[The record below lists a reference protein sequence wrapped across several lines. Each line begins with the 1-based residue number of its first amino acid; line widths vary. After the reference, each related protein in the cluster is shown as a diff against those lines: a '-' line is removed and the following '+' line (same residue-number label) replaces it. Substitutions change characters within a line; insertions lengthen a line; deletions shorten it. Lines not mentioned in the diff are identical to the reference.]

1 MAKKITAIR
10 KYRPELKRM
19 KTMQTEELM
28 EQLVQRTALTQGA
41 VRQSVYELRDTLLL
55 ALRAG
60 QGVRIE
66 GLGIFSPTI
75 RADGRLGISFRA
87 DPRMARELNGGTLHA
102 KILNKSSI
110 GKSADELAARWNA
123 EHPDD
128 PVED

>member
-41 VRQSVYELRDTLLL
+41 VRQSVYELRDTLLM
-55 ALRAG
+55 ALRDG

-75 RADGRLGISFRA
+75 RADGKLGISFRV
-87 DPRMARELNGGTLHA
+87 DPRMLRELNGGTLHS
-102 KILNKSSI
+102 KILNKGSI
-110 GKSADELAARWNA
+110 GKSADELA
-123 EHPDD
+123 PI
-128 PVED
+128 